1 MGKKLPTTP
10 RSRVRSA
17 LRKLWLSSRERSA
30 ALKREEYCCEVCSV
44 KQSTAK
50 GREQKDVNAGTFPA
64 PIQVGIGRV
73 GWLKSEVQE
82 RIKNRPRVE
91 LKAA

>member
-1 MGKKLPTTP
+1 MENGEIILSKKETSRTVNKSSTT
-10 RSRVRSA
+10 
-17 LRKLWLSSRERSA
+17 LWR
-30 ALKREEYCCEVCSV
+30 
-44 KQSTAK
+44 
-50 GREQKDVNAGTFPA
+50 DVNAGTFPA

-82 RIKNRPRVE
+82 WIKNRPRVA